1 VTIAAS
7 TISESTPL
15 VGASPGAA
23 LSRLWWR
30 AFQLRGRASRSEYWW
45 WMLLNLT
52 VVGATQLLIPGLLT
66 GRTPQPSLML
76 GPFGS
81 WLFADIP
88 LLTLTDTDA
97 PSSPVAAGFLL
108 FTGIWMLVT
117 LVPGFTVAVR
127 RLHDSNLSGW
137 WVLLVLV
144 PVGTFVLLLLATR
157 RSRSE
162 GARFD

>member
-1 VTIAAS
+1 MTGPAS
-7 TISESTPL
+7 TIPGSAPL
-15 VGASPGAA
+15 VGASPGQA
-23 LSRLWWR
+23 LKRLWVR

-45 WMLLNLT
+45 WMLLNLA
-52 VVGATQLLIPGLLT
+52 VVGVCQLLAPWLIT

-81 WLFADIP
+81 LFYADIP
-88 LLTLTDTDA
+88 LLSVVPTEP

-108 FTGIWMLVT
+108 FAGIWMLAT

-137 WVLLVLV
+137 WVLLVLLPPGV
-144 PVGTFVLLLLATR
+144 FVVLLLAAR
-157 RSRSE
+157 RSRAE

>member
-1 VTIAAS
+1 VTVSAS
-7 TISESTPL
+7 VVSESAPL
-15 VGASPGAA
+15 VGASPGDA
-23 LSRLWWR
+23 LRRLWTR
-30 AFQLRGRASRSEYWW
+30 AFQVRGRASRSEYWW

-52 VVGATQLLIPGLLT
+52 VVGVCQLLIPGLLT

-81 WLFADIP
+81 LLFADIP
-88 LLTLTDTDA
+88 LLTVAHTDP

-108 FTGIWMLVT
+108 FAGIWMLVT

-144 PVGTFVLLLLATR
+144 PVGSFVLLLLAVR
-157 RSRSE
+157 RSRSA